1 MLRMHSELTRQ
12 QPSVKRRPASR
23 AKCSCRSTFLNC
35 RVDFEVL
42 LSLLFALDDETQWS
56 RRIWVCEGTDGAN

>member
-1 MLRMHSELTRQ
+1 MIPLQL
-12 QPSVKRRPASR
+12 SVKRRAASSAHR
-23 AKCSCRSTFLNC
+23 TCRRLSSVV
-35 RVDFEVL
+35 RSVFEVL